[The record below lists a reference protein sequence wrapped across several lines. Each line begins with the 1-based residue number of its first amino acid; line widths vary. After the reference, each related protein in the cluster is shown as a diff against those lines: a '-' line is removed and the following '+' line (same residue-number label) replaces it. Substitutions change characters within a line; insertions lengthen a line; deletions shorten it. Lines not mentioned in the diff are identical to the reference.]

1 MAGGLA
7 SWSHMPTMGKSVSE
21 RRIIE
26 LNIKHYRGL
35 LERETDPAKRDA
47 FARLL
52 AAEQARLAALRTDSG
67 SLN

>member
-1 MAGGLA
+1 M
-7 SWSHMPTMGKSVSE
+7 SE

-35 LERETDPAKRDA
+35 LERESDSAKRDA

-52 AAEQARLAALRTDSG
+52 AAEQTKLAALADDKG
-67 SLN
+67 LLN

>member
-1 MAGGLA
+1 
-7 SWSHMPTMGKSVSE
+7 MGKSVSE

-52 AAEQARLAALRTDSG
+52 AAEQARLAALPTDKG

>member
-1 MAGGLA
+1 
-7 SWSHMPTMGKSVSE
+7 VFE

-52 AAEQARLAALRTDSG
+52 AAEQAKLLAPPTDKG